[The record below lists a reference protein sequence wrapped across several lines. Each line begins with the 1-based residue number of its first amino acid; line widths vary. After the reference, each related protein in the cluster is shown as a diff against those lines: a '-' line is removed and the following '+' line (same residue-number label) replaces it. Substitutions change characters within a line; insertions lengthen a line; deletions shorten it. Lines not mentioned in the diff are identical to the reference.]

1 MASKECVHHA
11 FDILLQLKQGGG
23 GGREALWIS
32 IFLRSYIC
40 SCPSTVKEDFHLAP
54 ERLEPQLLLFQATR
68 SRKAREFTLE
78 RNRR

>member
-11 FDILLQLKQGGG
+11 FDILLQLEQEQGGKN
-23 GGREALWIS
+23 ELWMSTFLILY
-32 IFLRSYIC
+32 IF
-40 SCPSTVKEDFHLAP
+40 SCLSTAKEDFQLAP
-54 ERLEPQLLLFQATR
+54 GTLELFLFQATR

>member
-11 FDILLQLKQGGG
+11 SDILLQLEQKQGGKEQTMDEHFPQIVG
-23 GGREALWIS
+23 
-32 IFLRSYIC
+32 FF
-40 SCPSTVKEDFHLAP
+40 SCLSTAKDDFQLAP
-54 ERLEPQLLLFQATR
+54 GRLELFLFQATR